1 MTTFLR
7 DENNNL
13 VFNSA
18 MNLVAGEQAIKL
30 DIKNLLLMF
39 KTEYPFNLTEGIPW
53 YDNALKNNKATLTY
67 VVSERILQDKRVR
80 NIISLDINFKDR
92 HLNIKAGLNTTEGII
107 DV

>member
-1 MTTFLR
+1 
-7 DENNNL
+7 
-13 VFNSA
+13 

-67 VVSERILQDKRVR
+67 V
-80 NIISLDINFKDR
+80 
-92 HLNIKAGLNTTEGII
+92 
-107 DV
+107 

>member
-53 YDNALKNNKATLTY
+53 YDNALMWL
-67 VVSERILQDKRVR
+67 VSEFYRISVLE
-80 NIISLDINFKDR
+80 ISSVLI
-92 HLNIKAGLNTTEGII
+92 
-107 DV
+107 